1 MKKTFQIMGAV
12 AAWFAGLLQFY
23 ISMKFADSRAA
34 EAIRFFSFMTIWTN
48 IIIAVYYTVLILSPQ
63 TKLGRFFSRPM
74 VQAGLLLYI
83 IIVGLIYHLILA
95 NQWNPQGLEFIADQ
109 SLHTVV
115 PILYLFYWIFFSEKE
130 KLSYSS
136 ALKWLEY
143 PVIYIVYSLIRGAIT
158 GKYPYFFVDVTKLGY
173 ATTLTNASYVLAA
186 YFVLGLM
193 LVFINNLMTNKEAI
207 DRRVEIEM

>member
-1 MKKTFQIMGAV
+1 MKRTFQIIGAV
-12 AAWFAGLLQFY
+12 AGWFAVVLQFY
-23 ISMKFADSRAA
+23 IAMKYADSRAA
-34 EAIRFFSFMTIWTN
+34 EALRFFSFMTIWTN
-48 IIIAVYYTVLILSPQ
+48 IIIAVFYTVLIILPQ

-95 NQWNPQGLEFIADQ
+95 KQWNPQGLEFIADQ

-115 PILYLFYWIFFSEKE
+115 PILYLFYWIFFSGKE
-130 KLSYSS
+130 KLSYSA

-143 PVIYIVYSLIRGAIT
+143 PLIYVVYSLVRGAIT

-186 YFVLGLM
+186 YFVLGLL
-193 LVFINNLMTNKEAI
+193 LVFINNLTTKKEVI
-207 DRRVEIEM
+207 DGRVEIEM

>member
-1 MKKTFQIMGAV
+1 MKKTFQIIGAV
-12 AAWFAGLLQFY
+12 AAWFAVLLQFY

-34 EAIRFFSFMTIWTN
+34 EAVRFFSFMTIWTN
-48 IIIAVYYTVLILSPQ
+48 IIIAVFYTVLITSPH

-95 NQWNPQGLEFIADQ
+95 RQWNPQGLEFIADQ

-115 PILYLFYWIFFSEKE
+115 PLLYLIYWILFSDKG
-130 KLSYSS
+130 KLSYGS
-136 ALKWLEY
+136 AFKWLGY
-143 PVIYIVYSLIRGAIT
+143 PLVYVVYSLIRGAIT

-173 ATTLTNASYVLAA
+173 VTTLTNASYVLAA
-186 YFVLGLM
+186 YFVLGLL
-193 LVFINNLMTNKEAI
+193 LVYINNQFLTNLTS
-207 DRRVEIEM
+207 DRHTEIEK

>member
-1 MKKTFQIMGAV
+1 MKKTFQIIGAV
-12 AAWFAGLLQFY
+12 AAWFAVLLQFY

-34 EAIRFFSFMTIWTN
+34 EAVRFFSFMTIWTN
-48 IIIAVYYTVLILSPQ
+48 IIIAVFYTVLITSPH

-115 PILYLFYWIFFSEKE
+115 PILYLFYWIIFSEKE
-130 KLSYSS
+130 KLSYGS
-136 ALKWLEY
+136 AIKWLEY
-143 PVIYIVYSLIRGAIT
+143 PIVYVVYSLIRGAIT

-173 ATTLTNASYVLAA
+173 VTTLTNASYVLAA
-186 YFVLGLM
+186 YFILGLL

-207 DRRVEIEM
+207 DRRVENEI